1 MPQVTR
7 ELIIR
12 PEAEAE
18 MGEAFDWYEERV
30 PGLGSDFL
38 MNADASFHSILRNPQ
53 QFPIVHKNLR
63 RALIRRF
70 PYQIFFLLEEHRVVI
85 IAVFHAKRSPKRWRG
100 RANRL

>member
-1 MPQVTR
+1 VR
-7 ELIIR
+7 LELIVR

-38 MNADASFHSILRNPQ
+38 LNVDAAFNAIRRKPQ
-53 QFPIVHKNLR
+53 QFPLVHKNLR

-70 PYQIFFLLEEHRVVI
+70 PFQVFFVLEEQRIVVL
-85 IAVFHAKRSPKRWRG
+85 AVFHSRRSPKRWME
-100 RANRL
+100 RAGGKQ